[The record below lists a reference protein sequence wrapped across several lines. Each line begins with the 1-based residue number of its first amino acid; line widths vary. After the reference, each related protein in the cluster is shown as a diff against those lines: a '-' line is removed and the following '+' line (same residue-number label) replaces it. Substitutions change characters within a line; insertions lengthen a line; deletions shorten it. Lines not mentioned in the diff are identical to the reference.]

1 MSLFRVF
8 EQRASIESPAVPLTD
23 SSLLAMLAGPP
34 TDAGVPVTEF
44 TAMNFSA
51 VYRCVALISGL
62 GGATPVKVYEKGTK
76 KPASHSL
83 IDSPHPEMTD
93 LEFWR
98 LSYVHRCLWGNFYA
112 QKVKKR
118 GGKIDYLRPIFPN
131 RCTPFRVK
139 PSAANPAG
147 KLFRVTDDE
156 GASSVM
162 SSDEVFHVPGLGFDG
177 VSGVSPV
184 RLGAQAIGLAI
195 GAERYAAK
203 LFGSGNLMSGIL
215 TTDQSLNQD
224 QADRLQKQWQLML
237 SGLQRAHQT
246 AVLDAGL
253 NFQSLTMPNDDAQ
266 LLESRRFELT
276 EIGRWYGVPPFLLFD
291 HEKST
296 TWGSGLEQQALGFV
310 KYDLHPMWLA
320 PTESRISREL
330 LGDSLEARYDMSE
343 ILRGDS
349 EARGA
354 YYRNLR
360 EIGVLSPNE
369 IRDYEDLAPREDDGG
384 DGYLDPVNTKATTD
398 PLGSDVLMDP
408 NAPPAPA
415 VAPPAPVKPAT
426 SPPPP
431 GRTGNAPKQ
440 PAGR

>member
-1 MSLFRVF
+1 MSLFNLF
-8 EQRASIESPAVPLTD
+8 EQRVNMENPAVPLTD
-23 SSLLAMLAGPP
+23 PSLLAWLMGPP
-34 TDAGVPVTEF
+34 TDAGVSVTEQS
-44 TAMNFSA
+44 AMNFSA
-51 VYRCVALISGL
+51 VYRCVSLISGL
-62 GGATPVKVYEKGTK
+62 GGSLPLKVYKKGTK
-76 KPASHSL
+76 EPATAPL
-83 IDSPHPEMTD
+83 LENPHPEMPA

-112 QKVKKR
+112 QKVRKR
-118 GGKIDYLRPIFPN
+118 GGTTQFLLQLQPN
-131 RCTPFRVK
+131 RVTPMRVA

-147 KLFRVTDDE
+147 KVFRVVKDD
-156 GASSVM
+156 GTSQILT
-162 SSDEVFHVPGLGFDG
+162 SDDIFHIPGLGFDG
-177 VSGVSPV
+177 IAGTSPV
-184 RLGAQAIGLAI
+184 RLGAQAIGLAL

-215 TTDQSLNQD
+215 KTDQTLTQG
-224 QADRLQKQWQLML
+224 QADELQKQWQQML

-253 NFQSLTMPNDDAQ
+253 EFQSLTMPNDDAQ

-320 PTESRISREL
+320 PTEQRITREL
-330 LGDSLEARYDMSE
+330 LGDTLEARYDMSE

-360 EIGVLSPNE
+360 EIGVLNPNE
-369 IRDYEDLAPREDDGG
+369 IRNYEDLPPRTDPGG
-384 DGYLDPVNTKATTD
+384 DEWLDPTNQKAIAD
-398 PLGSDVLMDP
+398 PLGQDVLTDP
-408 NAPPAPA
+408 NAPPPAPA
-415 VAPPAPVKPAT
+415 PAT
-426 SPPPP
+426 PPPSTAPSP
-431 GRTGNAPKQ
+431 GRNGHAPKQ